1 MKTVTVQREPRT
13 RLNTDEIKSP
23 TEAAT
28 PGFVPSGP
36 RRLLGEDQVPGNPRH
51 SLYVSKERE
60 DILRGDHT
68 AVQSRHGVLHVHSNK
83 DPPGKA

>member
-1 MKTVTVQREPRT
+1 MRSNHQQKRQRRD
-13 RLNTDEIKSP
+13 LFLADL
-23 TEAAT
+23 
-28 PGFVPSGP
+28 

-51 SLYVSKERE
+51 SVYVSKEHE

-68 AVQSRHGVLHVHSNK
+68 AVQSRRGVLHVHSNK